1 MKRYILFLLA
11 AALLLTG
18 CEVKSKEEPVDG
30 HQIYYLADG
39 SSARGGDM
47 IRACHVALG
56 LSEDV
61 TLRAE
66 AQAVVEQLL
75 RQPEN
80 DSLYSPFPEGTQLQS
95 LNIHNRQAIVDLT
108 EEVAGLDG
116 VELSLAN
123 YCLTL
128 SLTALNGVDTVIV
141 TANRRMIAQQ
151 PKQILLERDVL
162 LSTKDDVFKTV
173 DVTLYFLNREGA
185 LTGEK
190 RRLELY
196 EGQSLAE
203 NLVVELLAGPL
214 DRELTKV
221 IPDAFEIN
229 TVRVENGICYV
240 NLPKS
245 SLDLLP
251 EDVAVQEQILWSL
264 SESIYSIETV
274 TELRFLMDG
283 AEMSR
288 FGSVS
293 LTSVGSPPKG

>member
-1 MKRYILFLLA
+1 
-11 AALLLTG
+11 
-18 CEVKSKEEPVDG
+18 
-30 HQIYYLADG
+30 
-39 SSARGGDM
+39 M

-61 TLRAE
+61 MLRAE

-75 RQPEN
+75 QQPEN

-95 LNIHNRQAIVDLT
+95 LNIHNRQVIVDLT

-128 SLTALNGVDTVIV
+128 SLTALDGVDTVIV

-162 LSTKDDVFKTV
+162 LSAKDDAFKTV
-173 DVTLYFLNREGA
+173 DVTLYFLNGEGA

-203 NLVVELLAGPL
+203 NLVVELL
-214 DRELTKV
+214 RRMK
-221 IPDAFEIN
+221 
-229 TVRVENGICYV
+229 
-240 NLPKS
+240 
-245 SLDLLP
+245 
-251 EDVAVQEQILWSL
+251 
-264 SESIYSIETV
+264 
-274 TELRFLMDG
+274 
-283 AEMSR
+283 
-288 FGSVS
+288 
-293 LTSVGSPPKG
+293 